1 MQLAGILFAPTDWHL
16 PADPDCTAPN
26 GTSLNPTP
34 RRCVMNVETSATGT
48 VVRNHLQAFLEQK
61 GVAAIVSDYDEDARF
76 YSEAKVY
83 RGKQEIYGFFTDFIS
98 SLPAGAIEHF
108 TLRSLRVDRDI
119 AYITW
124 CVGSDIPLG
133 TDTFVVDDG
142 KIVSQT
148 FAMCAAAA

>member
-1 MQLAGILFAPTDWHL
+1 M
-16 PADPDCTAPN
+16 
-26 GTSLNPTP
+26 S
-34 RRCVMNVETSATGT
+34 MNVESTVTEA

-61 GVAAIVSDYDEDARF
+61 PVATIVSDYDDDAHL

-83 RGKQEIYGFFTDFIS
+83 RGKPEIHGFFTDFIA
-98 SLPAGAIEHF
+98 SLPADAIELF
-108 TLRSLRVDRDI
+108 KLRSLQFGRDI

-133 TDTFVVDDG
+133 TDTFVVANG

-148 FAMCAAAA
+148 FAMYAVSAQ

>member
-1 MQLAGILFAPTDWHL
+1 
-16 PADPDCTAPN
+16 
-26 GTSLNPTP
+26 
-34 RRCVMNVETSATGT
+34 MNVETSATET

-83 RGKQEIYGFFTDFIS
+83 RGKQEISGFFTDFIN
-98 SLPAGAIEHF
+98 SLPVGAIEHF

-133 TDTFVVDDG
+133 TDTFVVDGG

-148 FAMCAAAA
+148 FAMYAAAA